1 MIMGRIRAAAELV
14 RAVWFAAFATGPLT
28 AIAGDSP
35 NLLEQ
40 KFFVALGSYVVD
52 TSTDVRL
59 DGELDEG
66 TAFDCGFNRSTQ
78 RIEQSALPA
87 SRS

>member
-1 MIMGRIRAAAELV
+1 MIMERIRAAAALG
-14 RAVWFAAFATGPLT
+14 RGLWFAALATGPFT
-28 AIAGDSP
+28 VFAADSP

-40 KFFVALGSYVVD
+40 RFFVALGSYVVD

-66 TAFDCGFNRSTQ
+66 TRFDW
-78 RIEQSALPA
+78 EQSFGEGDVTRFRLDTQ
-87 SRS
+87 